1 MLFSRVVD
9 VLYTHPYALKIDAK
23 EATEMSRLYS
33 SLSKLYL
40 YSVWETKPQALK
52 VRLYND
58 KNKQYITY
66 IMVYKA

>member
-1 MLFSRVVD
+1 MQTLEKTI
-9 VLYTHPYALKIDAK
+9 LWK

-40 YSVWETKPQALK
+40 FSVWELKPQALK

-58 KNKQYITY
+58 KNEQYITY